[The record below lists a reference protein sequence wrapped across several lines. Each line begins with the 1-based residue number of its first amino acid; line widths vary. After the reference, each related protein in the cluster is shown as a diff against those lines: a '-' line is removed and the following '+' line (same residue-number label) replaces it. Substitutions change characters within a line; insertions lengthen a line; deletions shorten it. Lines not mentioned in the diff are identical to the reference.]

1 MPAPPWPAAGV
12 RFPGLVAARPA
23 GGPSLE
29 QALNQLAAQKPG
41 ASGVPAPAGVF
52 TGRDGLFYELETAAR
67 LQKVV
72 ILASLAGTGKTQ
84 LAKASGRWRQ
94 DTGGVERPEWA
105 SRSSSPRPSAPQP
118 VKSVRST
125 DKTSDARESGPAG

>member
-1 MPAPPWPAAGV
+1 M

-41 ASGVPAPAGVF
+41 ASGVPAPGGVF
-52 TGRDGLFYELETAAR
+52 TGGDGLFYELETAAR

-72 ILASLAGTGKTQ
+72 WPNGGLGVPAG
-84 LAKASGRWRQ
+84 
-94 DTGGVERPEWA
+94 PEL
-105 SRSSSPRPSAPQP
+105 
-118 VKSVRST
+118 VRSLMRQAV
-125 DKTSDARESGPAG
+125 SDRPVPPARP